1 MFLAHRNG
9 QPARAVETE
18 ADADGAIWLDLVDPT
33 ETERDL
39 AARLVGKIIPQRADL
54 EEIESSSRLHLEEDA
69 VYMSLPLVRRT
80 DTDLYSSPIG
90 FVLLPARL
98 VTIRFS
104 DYASFDNAARRIVET
119 PEAITSEDAFVMIL
133 ECIVDRLAD
142 VLEHVGLNLNQL
154 SRDVFSGYDPKS
166 GTQLAAWQ
174 RAILRRVGHAE
185 DFSSLVRDSLLGLDR
200 IAIFISETRKQ
211 TLPRPLAARLSTV
224 SRDVTSLTDFVAQLS
239 NKIQFLLD
247 AALGF
252 ISIEQN
258 DSMKILTVVSFI
270 GVAPTLIAGVYGM
283 NFKDIPEL
291 TWAYGYWYALSAMS
305 TSVILPLLW
314 FWHRGWLKAGTR

>member
-18 ADADGAIWLDLVDPT
+18 ADAEGAIWLDLVDPT
-33 ETERDL
+33 DTERDL
-39 AARLVGKIIPQRADL
+39 AARLTGKIIPERADL
-54 EEIESSSRLHLEEDA
+54 EEIESSSRLHTEDDA
-69 VYMSLPLVRRT
+69 VYMSLPLVHRT
-80 DTDLYSSPIG
+80 ETELYSSPVG
-90 FVLLPARL
+90 FVLLPNRL
-98 VTIRFS
+98 VTVRFS
-104 DYASFDNAARRIVET
+104 DYLSFDNAARQVAESET
-119 PEAITSEDAFVMIL
+119 SPPSDEVVVMIL

-142 VLEHVGLNLNQL
+142 ILERVGINLSQL
-154 SRDVFSGYDPKS
+154 SRDVFTGYDPKS
-166 GTQLAAWQ
+166 SKQMASWQ
-174 RAILRRVGHAE
+174 RAILRRVGQAE

-200 IAIFISETRKQ
+200 IAIFISENHKH
-211 TLPRPLAARLSTV
+211 LLSHGLEARLATV
-224 SRDVTSLTDFVAQLS
+224 GRDVTSLTDFVAQLS

-270 GVAPTLIAGVYGM
+270 GVAPTLIAGIYGM

-291 TWAYGYWYALSAMS
+291 SWSYGYWYSLGAMVAS
-305 TSVILPLLW
+305 IALPLLW
-314 FWHRGWLKAGTR
+314 FWRKGWLKAGTR